1 MAYILYVGISLCEPS
16 LLEAANTLRTFS
28 RWVPCDSAESDT
40 MKSEVLGLS
49 TGVGAEFSDVTSGWT
64 LAELRLKHEEWRE
77 GGLLFWLSSTWLE
90 LSSPAELWD
99 DDSCIT
105 KYLHYWHS
113 KTNHSCVRMSFTGS
127 IKIDSIH
134 FVVWLFLWRS
144 HDNTQWRIRV
154 LDTSLTLYL
163 QQDMANVQPR
173 PSPKNQGGILSL
185 IVRLI

>member
-105 KYLHYWHS
+105 KYLHSWDS
-113 KTNHSCVRMSFTGS
+113 KTNHSCVRMSFKGS
-127 IKIDSIH
+127 IKIDRIH
-134 FVVWLFLWRS
+134 FVVWLLFGDHMTIPNGESEYWT
-144 HDNTQWRIRV
+144 HDV
-154 LDTSLTLYL
+154 PFTSNKTWPMYSRAL
-163 QQDMANVQPR
+163 P
-173 PSPKNQGGILSL
+173 
-185 IVRLI
+185 

>member
-99 DDSCIT
+99 DDSC
-105 KYLHYWHS
+105 KENKLH
-113 KTNHSCVRMSFTGS
+113 
-127 IKIDSIH
+127 
-134 FVVWLFLWRS
+134 
-144 HDNTQWRIRV
+144 
-154 LDTSLTLYL
+154 
-163 QQDMANVQPR
+163 
-173 PSPKNQGGILSL
+173 
-185 IVRLI
+185 